1 MRSRKWLTRRSKW
14 WASALMVAVWSSQR
28 TISLST
34 MSESPITMPRY
45 VKSWRSIIPQPE
57 NRYIQL
63 LDRLSFA
70 DRSNCKVS
78 IALNPFTKGEYFV
91 SFDDGTFC
99 YNSAAL
105 GGHCEPPSSSRD
117 QYTRTYKTKIDTS
130 TTAKE
135 EESTKLLKEEVRR
148 GKEFDK
154 LMKEW
159 KVKEDL
165 RPDSVGEAESEFDEW
180 ETVSPLKVPFFTI
193 QLLTY

>member
-1 MRSRKWLTRRSKW
+1 
-14 WASALMVAVWSSQR
+14 
-28 TISLST
+28 
-34 MSESPITMPRY
+34 
-45 VKSWRSIIPQPE
+45 
-57 NRYIQL
+57 
-63 LDRLSFA
+63 
-70 DRSNCKVS
+70 
-78 IALNPFTKGEYFV
+78 
-91 SFDDGTFC
+91 
-99 YNSAAL
+99 L

-135 EESTKLLKEEVRR
+135 EESPKLLKEEVRR

-193 QLLTY
+193 HWLTITKPRVAKQRSRSRKTRQRRKGW